1 LAFVTGGRSA
11 HAPKKLDTGTKIE
24 HKLRAKPR
32 RDRSIEPAAETD
44 KLILSDLGVV
54 LQQDQKSVEDIHEWE
69 RDATTDQTARPT
81 TEFRK
86 ISDLA

>member
-32 RDRSIEPAAETD
+32 RDRSSEPAAETD
-44 KLILSDLGVV
+44 EANPFGSRSG
-54 LQQDQKSVEDIHEWE
+54 S
-69 RDATTDQTARPT
+69 AARP
-81 TEFRK
+81 K
-86 ISDLA
+86 IGGRHS